1 MNDGINLSGNI
12 SWSLIGK
19 NGDILN
25 KGEIKNVITN
35 YGKEWV
41 AGILGGATTSVWLG
55 AGTSIGP
62 SAVVSANDSSL
73 FQEIS
78 SNGYGYS
85 RSITTKTVAN
95 NTIQYSAYI
104 SNITNPITIREV
116 GLLSSSSIGSTYL
129 IAHQLI
135 GQIPM
140 GPTYT
145 ALQVSWTI
153 SLN

>member
-19 NGDILN
+19 DGTIVD
-25 KGEIKNVITN
+25 KGEVKNIITN

-62 SAVVSANDSSL
+62 IGAVSATDSSL
-73 FQEIS
+73 FQEIP
-78 SNGYGYS
+78 SNGYGYT
-85 RSITTKTVAN
+85 RQNTVKTVSN

-104 SNITNPITIREV
+104 INITNPITIREV
-116 GLLSSSSIGSTYL
+116 GLLSSSTIGSTYL
-129 IAHQLI
+129 IAHQLL

-140 GPTYT
+140 GPTYM
-145 ALQVSWTI
+145 ALQISWTI